1 MMVTAPD
8 RWPPAS
14 DSYRAGACNIG
25 PAEIARRRRAGW
37 IGLGLAV
44 AWAAVAL
51 VTAAPPIVRLGVVM
65 PLGGAMV
72 GFLQARRRFC
82 AAYGLLG
89 LRNFGSLGEA
99 EAVIDPEARRRDRVA
114 ALRLVGEAMLIALPP
129 SLLFALVPLPPR

>member
-1 MMVTAPD
+1 MVASGD
-8 RWPPAS
+8 RWPSATDP
-14 DSYRAGACNIG
+14 YRAGVCNIG
-25 PAEIARRRRAGW
+25 PAETARRRRTGW

-51 VTAAPPIVRLGVVM
+51 VVAAPPIVRFGIVL

-99 EAVIDPEARRRDRVA
+99 EAVADPEARRRDRVA
-114 ALRLVGEAMLIALPP
+114 ALRLVSEAMLIALPP